1 MPCRLF
7 RGESSLAKEDGCND
21 WKNINRI
28 LSSHKNSK
36 DHHICQKNML
46 NRSRANEKV
55 DNMLCSQID
64 AEIHHW
70 KNVLKRVLA
79 VIKKLSSRGLAF
91 RGHDERFGSFHNGN
105 YMMCLELLAEFDP
118 FLANHIAI
126 RGNPGKGNTSYL
138 SSTICNEFINLMGKH
153 VTNKIVNEI
162 KQCKYFSIVVD
173 STSDICHVDQLSF
186 VLRYVK
192 DSTPVE
198 RFLRFL
204 PKVGHKSEKMEDA
217 VLPFLKNLGI
227 DINNCRG
234 QSYDNASNMSGAYT
248 GLQARIVKHNSLAIY
263 VPCSAHS
270 LNLVGS
276 CAAECVPEASAFF
289 NTIQTIFTFFAA
301 STNRWDI
308 FTSNLKNGQT
318 VLKRANGTRWS
329 CKHDACKSVATCWA
343 EVIQSLSNIR
353 DDMMEKAATRS
364 EAKGYID
371 QINNF
376 EFVFMIIF
384 WNTLLERFNA
394 TSKSLQSTIR
404 NLDTV
409 VHLYRSLTDFVTQL
423 RNEVMFE
430 KFIIKAKQ
438 SITEEYKFDMKRV
451 KTKSLLLGE
460 TRKNETKPQNGKDNL
475 RINVYYPILD
485 CIHIE
490 LHKRQLAYTEVAER
504 FDFLLHLKNFEADI
518 ILKKAEHLQMLYK
531 NDLDDN
537 FPTEV
542 LHYKE
547 YEIFNFE

>member
-1 MPCRLF
+1 
-7 RGESSLAKEDGCND
+7 
-21 WKNINRI
+21 
-28 LSSHKNSK
+28 
-36 DHHICQKNML
+36 
-46 NRSRANEKV
+46 
-55 DNMLCSQID
+55 
-64 AEIHHW
+64 
-70 KNVLKRVLA
+70 
-79 VIKKLSSRGLAF
+79 
-91 RGHDERFGSFHNGN
+91 
-105 YMMCLELLAEFDP
+105 
-118 FLANHIAI
+118 
-126 RGNPGKGNTSYL
+126 
-138 SSTICNEFINLMGKH
+138 
-153 VTNKIVNEI
+153 
-162 KQCKYFSIVVD
+162 
-173 STSDICHVDQLSF
+173 
-186 VLRYVK
+186 
-192 DSTPVE
+192 
-198 RFLRFL
+198 
-204 PKVGHKSEKMEDA
+204 
-217 VLPFLKNLGI
+217 
-227 DINNCRG
+227 
-234 QSYDNASNMSGAYT
+234 
-248 GLQARIVKHNSLAIY
+248 
-263 VPCSAHS
+263 
-270 LNLVGS
+270 
-276 CAAECVPEASAFF
+276 
-289 NTIQTIFTFFAA
+289 
-301 STNRWDI
+301 
-308 FTSNLKNGQT
+308 
-318 VLKRANGTRWS
+318 
-329 CKHDACKSVATCWA
+329 
-343 EVIQSLSNIR
+343 
-353 DDMMEKAATRS
+353 MMEKAATRS